1 MENYMIVKKL
11 SKSTTRDS
19 LLAIFPDEL
28 SRKVSRV
35 WIYGD
40 ATRLAVVH
48 AANARNFV
56 DKSFTSKD
64 GDQV

>member
-1 MENYMIVKKL
+1 MENYIIVKKL
-11 SKSTTRDS
+11 SKSATRDS

-28 SRKVSRV
+28 SHQVTRV

-40 ATRLAVVH
+40 ATRLAVVQ

-56 DKSFTSKD
+56 EKSFTSKD